1 LPFSE
6 QYQGGVTVSP
16 FSGFFGRKRQSTAHP
31 EATSTVA
38 ADASATSTNETDGL
52 RDQVHT
58 LEGQLDNARR
68 SLAHMVTAVH
78 RATAGD
84 VDLSVGTPE
93 NLERIRFRIE
103 FLGNAADRAIADNG
117 FSKPELVG
125 RPYVPELAVDAINV
139 EDFPQGTDLVITSVV
154 EPLILLDD
162 STVQRGRV
170 VVSQAGTQEGAN

>member
-1 LPFSE
+1 M
-6 QYQGGVTVSP
+6 SP
-16 FSGFFGRKRQSTAHP
+16 FSGFLRRKLKATADP
-31 EATSTVA
+31 EATATA
-38 ADASATSTNETDGL
+38 AEDGSATSPSETDSL

-58 LEGQLDNARR
+58 LEGQLDKARR

-125 RPYVPELAVDAINV
+125 RPYLQELAVDAINV

-162 STVQRGRV
+162 TTVQRGRV
-170 VVSQAGTQEGAN
+170 VVSEAGTQEGVN

>member
-1 LPFSE
+1 MLPIPRFSW
-6 QYQGGVTVSP
+6 
-16 FSGFFGRKRQSTAHP
+16 RKRKATVDQGASATA
-31 EATSTVA
+31 AV
-38 ADASATSTNETDGL
+38 DASATSTSETDSL
-52 RDQVHT
+52 RDQVHA
-58 LEGQLDNARR
+58 LEGQLDKARR
-68 SLAHMVTAVH
+68 SVAHMVTAVH

-125 RPYVPELAVDAINV
+125 RAYVPEVAVEAVNA
-139 EDFPQGTDLVITSVV
+139 EDFPQGTDLVISSVV
-154 EPLILLDD
+154 EPLILLGD

-170 VVSQAGTQEGAN
+170 IVSEVANGEGSK

>member
-1 LPFSE
+1 ML
-6 QYQGGVTVSP
+6 P
-16 FSGFFGRKRQSTAHP
+16 FSGFFGRKPQSTADKVAP
-31 EATSTVA
+31 ATGD
-38 ADASATSTNETDGL
+38 ADGSATSTNETDTL

-58 LEGQLDNARR
+58 LEGQLDKARR

-103 FLGNAADRAIADNG
+103 FLGNAAERAIADNG

-125 RPYVPELAVDAINV
+125 RPYVSELAVDAINV

-162 STVQRGRV
+162 TTVQRGRV
-170 VVSQAGTQEGAN
+170 VVSEAGTQEGAN